1 MPMKIFELAKEYEI
15 GALDLVEK
23 LKSEGFS
30 VRNHMTALTDEEV
43 AKVRELLAPSD
54 QTAKKKTKAK
64 KTTKKKTTKK
74 KVVKKTAKKTVV
86 KKAKSDESEAAPSDS
101 QDVGTEEQLSSANT
115 VEQDMAPSEASTSS
129 SSDSL
134 DTATE
139 TFSDSDSDAISDD
152 AGKKVVRRKKNV
164 IKKKASDSQSSSGL
178 RVVSRPEEKK
188 SFTQEAETPQEQ
200 ETTTDKKKELFK
212 EKVHTFTP
220 VYIPDEDEVAKI
232 KAKNAAKTK
241 SSDELGIDIVDVD
254 GEDDDKKKSD
264 KKRLGGLAT
273 MMSGKKAPISKAQA
287 LQQTRADTEL
297 KSYAALSSLGRPIYT
312 QVKRKRTYSGPS
324 KETVIT
330 EVKDSKRVLHLEGG
344 STIANLAHQLSA
356 KVEELI
362 DRALEI
368 NLLLAPEDYV
378 GIKLAS
384 KIAELYDYRVENKA
398 FDEDK
403 VLGKTE
409 LTQKAIDSLPLRDP
423 IITIMGH
430 VDHGKTTLL
439 DYIRKAQ
446 VADGEAGGITQHI
459 GAYSVKAKGKT
470 LTFLDTPGHAAFAS
484 MRQRGADVTD
494 VVVLVVAADDGVMPQ
509 TRESIKFCQNANK
522 PIIVAVNKMDKEE
535 ANPDRVKSELSEMN
549 ITPEDWGGDV
559 QFVPISA
566 LKGDGVDDLLD
577 SIALQAEMMELRADP
592 KGKAEGV
599 VIESKIEQG
608 RGPVATIL
616 VQTGTL
622 KKGDSIV
629 VGETFGRARSLTD
642 NKGSQLKAAGPS
654 IPVQI
659 LGLKDA
665 PSPGDLMN
673 VVKTEREAKKIAENR
688 RDERIAIES
697 APAKKQVSLEDFF
710 ADAVSGEQQTL
721 NLIIRSDVQ
730 GSFEAIKQA
739 LEPLGTSEVA
749 VKIIGGGVGP
759 ISDSDV
765 QLADSSSGII
775 IGFNMRPVTSA
786 RRLAEQKGIDVKTY
800 SIIYELINDVKLA
813 LEGMLEPEFIE
824 KYIGRAEVKETFSVP
839 KAGVIAG
846 SQVIDGAIKV
856 GCSIRLLRDGKIMF
870 DGKLSS
876 LRRFKD
882 DVKEVK
888 SGYECGIGLQ
898 NFNDLKTGDIFEA
911 YLMEEQKRKLEDVQI
926 AEANEANSAS
936 SESTL

>member
-1 MPMKIFELAKEYEI
+1 MKIFELAKEYEI

-86 KKAKSDESEAAPSDS
+86 KKAKSDESEATPSDN
-101 QDVGTEEQLSSANT
+101 QDVGAEEQLASAT
-115 VEQDMAPSEASTSS
+115 AVEQDMAPSEASTSTG
-129 SSDSL
+129 SDSL

-139 TFSDSDSDAISDD
+139 TFSDSDSDSTGDE

-200 ETTTDKKKELFK
+200 EATTDKKKELFK

-220 VYIPDEDEVAKI
+220 VYIPDEDEVAQI
-232 KAKNAAKTK
+232 KAKNAAKTQ
-241 SSDELGIDIVDVD
+241 SSDELGTDSADVD
-254 GEDDDKKKSD
+254 GDDDDKKKSD

-324 KETVIT
+324 KDTVIT

-356 KVEELI
+356 KVEELT

-368 NLLLAPEDYV
+368 NLLLSPEDYV

-403 VLGKTE
+403 VLGKIE

-592 KGKAEGV
+592 KGQAEGV

-898 NFNDLKTGDIFEA
+898 NFNDLKIGDIFEA